1 MAWTRTALAFGA
13 VGGIILKTSV
23 VPGIVVLATCPLIYV
38 LGILARPGPEAQ
50 HAAGRLRL
58 VSATI
63 VVIALVALVVAA
75 LAPGR
80 R

>member
-13 VGGIILKTSV
+13 VGAIILRTSV
-23 VPGIVVLATCPLIYV
+23 VAGAVVLATSPLIYV
-38 LGILARPGPEAQ
+38 LGVLARPGAGAERS
-50 HAAGRLRL
+50 AGRLRL

-63 VVIALVALVVAA
+63 VVVALVALVVAA